1 LDVGW
6 PASRHFPLPTSHFPL
21 PTLNNVIFVGAGVI
35 GLSIAWRLTREGVG
49 VTLFDKGEAGRQ
61 ASWQAGGMLAADAEM
76 GFEEP
81 DLYRFARASME
92 RWPSFVR
99 ELESDSGLPVD
110 FRTEGTLRVADDA
123 DSEAR
128 LRRVYEFQKSE
139 GVDLRWISGRE
150 AREIEPFLAPRVSAA
165 IETRHDVQVDNQKL
179 ILALIEA
186 IRKRGGTIVEN
197 TAIQRIEPDGS
208 TPRVVDSEG
217 RETEGDLVVLS
228 AGAWSR
234 QIEGL
239 PDDVRPPVRP
249 VKGQMVELKMVR
261 PFSIEKVIRGPHG
274 YIVPKASGR
283 LLIGATSEEMG
294 FDTDVTAGGIYKLL
308 EGAWEILPGIY
319 DLPITATWA
328 GLRPASRDHEPILGV
343 SAAPGVFIATG
354 HYRHGIMLA
363 PQTAFVASEL
373 ILGRETSPWP
383 GPFSPAR
390 FTKGESA

>member
-1 LDVGW
+1 MKR
-6 PASRHFPLPTSHFPL
+6 PEH
-21 PTLNNVIFVGAGVI
+21 VIFVGAGVI
-35 GLSIAWRLTREGVG
+35 GLSIAWRLAREGVR
-49 VTLFDKGEAGRQ
+49 VTLFDKAEAGRQ
-61 ASWQAGGMLAADAEM
+61 SSWQAGGMLAADAEM

-81 DLYRFARASME
+81 ALYRFSRASMD
-92 RWPSFVR
+92 RWPDFVR
-99 ELESDSGLPVD
+99 ELEADSGMAVD

-128 LRRVYEFQKSE
+128 LRRVYEFQKNE

-186 IRKRGGTIVEN
+186 VKRRGGSIIEDTQI
-197 TAIQRIEPDGS
+197 TRIEPDAA
-208 TPRVVDSEG
+208 TPHVFDADAG
-217 RETEGDLVVLS
+217 ETTGDLIVLS

-239 PDDVRPPVRP
+239 PPEARPPIRP
-249 VKGQMVELKMVR
+249 VKGQMIELKMIR
-261 PFSIEKVIRGPHG
+261 PFSIERVIRGPHG
-274 YIVPKASGR
+274 YVVPKASGR

-294 FDTDVTAGGIYKLL
+294 FDTDVTAGGVYKLL

-328 GLRPASRDHEPILGV
+328 GLRPASRDHEPIMGH

-363 PQTAFVASEL
+363 PQTAFVASEM

-390 FTKGESA
+390 FTKGGGA

>member
-1 LDVGW
+1 M
-6 PASRHFPLPTSHFPL
+6 SRPQH
-21 PTLNNVIFVGAGVI
+21 VIFVGAGVI
-35 GLSIAWRLTREGVG
+35 GLSIAWRLCREGID
-49 VTLFDKGEAGRQ
+49 VTLFDRGEAGRQ

-81 DLYRFARASME
+81 ELYRFARASMD
-92 RWPSFVR
+92 RWPAFVR
-99 ELESDSGLPVD
+99 ELEADSGLDVD

-128 LRRVYEFQKSE
+128 LRRVYEFQKE
-139 GVDLRWISGRE
+139 HGVDLRWINGRE

-165 IETRHDVQVDNQKL
+165 IETRHDVQVDNRKL
-179 ILALIEA
+179 VTALVEA
-186 IRKRGGTIVEN
+186 IRRHGGRIIEN
-197 TAIQRIEPDGS
+197 TQIRRIDPDGS
-208 TPRVVDSEG
+208 NPRVVDHEG
-217 RETEGDLVVLS
+217 KEATADLVVLS

-234 QIEGL
+234 QIDGL
-239 PDDVRPPVRP
+239 PDGVRPPVRP
-249 VKGQMVELKMVR
+249 VKGQMIELKMIR

-274 YIVPKASGR
+274 YIVPKAGGR

-328 GLRPASRDHEPILGV
+328 GLRPASRDHEPILGM
-343 SAAPGVFIATG
+343 SDAAGVFIATG
-354 HYRHGIMLA
+354 HYRHGIMLT
-363 PQTAFVASEL
+363 PQSAFVASEL

-383 GPFSPAR
+383 GPFSPTR
-390 FTKGESA
+390 FTKGERA